1 MGRFCLPV
9 FLIIAKGKLGLAV
22 GPDILASAR
31 IMFLVIDIAE
41 QPEVYWRRGQAGI
54 RPVAVNGTGEKGRH
68 VYSNKEVAMRRKTGM
83 MIMFAVFFLVSVT
96 ATCRK
101 TGESE
106 SAQGTTPID
115 DLIKAGKG
123 PIEVGPLF
131 RGISPIAPTFT
142 LTLKNISD
150 RPVKTVSGT
159 VLYFDE
165 NDKLVPEAKAE
176 LNYGDL
182 TEIKPGESIK
192 LSTMTENE
200 KAVKGKWIIKQV
212 IYLKTN
218 PVDKI
223 YGDLPYK
230 WTNPNFEAEL
240 KAAEIK

>member
-1 MGRFCLPV
+1 MGTPGLRQEGRPRFANPKLPIV
-9 FLIIAKGKLGLAV
+9 FRFGYAVMVSGKRTIPLFKFKRRKG
-22 GPDILASAR
+22 
-31 IMFLVIDIAE
+31 
-41 QPEVYWRRGQAGI
+41 
-54 RPVAVNGTGEKGRH
+54 T
-68 VYSNKEVAMRRKTGM
+68 MRLKTGM
-83 MIMFAVFFLVSVT
+83 VIIFAVIFLGSVT
-96 ATCRK
+96 ATCKK

-106 SAQGTTPID
+106 SAKGTTPIE
-115 DLIKAGKG
+115 DLIKTGKG
-123 PIEVGPLF
+123 PIEVGSLF

-165 NDKLVPEAKAE
+165 NDKLLPEAKAE
-176 LNYGDL
+176 LNYGEL

-200 KAVKGKWIIKQV
+200 KAVKGKWIIHQV
-212 IYLKTN
+212 IYMKTN
-218 PVDKI
+218 PLDKN

-230 WTNPNFEAEL
+230 WTNPNYEAEL